1 MKELQITSSRIV
13 VSANSLNE
21 KGYIAHHELRGILPG
36 WFWFT
41 QRYPTQGIRLSR
53 CERPYDSRIRGRDL
67 EKNPVPCWC
76 RVELGPSPD
85 EQMPDGVLLTA
96 FNAFDRYRK
105 EITYITGYANEIR
118 NRPYA
123 SPSPPIWVWNYAN
136 PLPYHSALARIQRGE
151 LVP

>member
-1 MKELQITSSRIV
+1 MKNFNFFDPKGLFKNVRGLTWEVGFGLPKGIPLRAYDYRDVNARMIV
-13 VSANSLNE
+13 
-21 KGYIAHHELRGILPG
+21 GYAGEIWKKI
-36 WFWFT
+36 
-41 QRYPTQGIRLSR
+41 QS
-53 CERPYDSRIRGRDL
+53 
-67 EKNPVPCWC
+67 PVWC